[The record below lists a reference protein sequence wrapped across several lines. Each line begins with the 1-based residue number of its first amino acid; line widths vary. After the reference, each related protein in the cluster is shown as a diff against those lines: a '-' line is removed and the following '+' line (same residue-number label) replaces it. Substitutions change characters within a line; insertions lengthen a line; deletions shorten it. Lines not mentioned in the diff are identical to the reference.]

1 MSDFNRQEEAD
12 KTKLF
17 VGNLP
22 FSIKQ
27 EDLEGIFAEFG
38 EIAEIS
44 LITDRM
50 SGRSKGFAFVKYTNE
65 EDAQAAVEGMKDQ
78 KIGERDV
85 IVNIARPRAP
95 RENRGGFRGGRGGNR
110 NFHSNDR
117 RNDRNGSYDRG
128 QSRY

>member
-1 MSDFNRQEEAD
+1 MSDFNRQQEEAD

-38 EIAEIS
+38 EIVEIS

-50 SGRSKGFAFVKYTNE
+50 SGRSKGFAFVKYATE
-65 EDAQAAVEGMKDQ
+65 EAAQAAVDGMKDQ

-95 RENRGGFRGGRGGNR
+95 RENRSRGNFRGGRNNYRSDNR
-110 NFHSNDR
+110 RD
-117 RNDRNGSYDRG
+117 SYDRG
-128 QSRY
+128 

>member
-22 FSIKQ
+22 FSIKE

-38 EIAEIS
+38 ELAEIS

-50 SGRSKGFAFVKYTNE
+50 SGRSKGFAFVKYTSE
-65 EDAQAAVEGMKDQ
+65 EAAQAAVDGMKDQ

-95 RENRGGFRGGRGGNR
+95 RENRGGYRGGRN
-110 NFHSNDR
+110 NFRNDR
-117 RNDRNGSYDRG
+117 RDNK
-128 QSRY
+128 RY

>member
-27 EDLEGIFAEFG
+27 EDLEGVFAEFG

-44 LITDRM
+44 LITDKM

-85 IVNIARPRAP
+85 IVNVARPRAP
-95 RENRGGFRGGRGGNR
+95 REDRGGFRGGRNNYRSNNNR
-110 NFHSNDR
+110 NDR
-117 RNDRNGSYDRG
+117 RGSYDRG